1 MGAEWVQTTPRLGVV
16 KAMTHH
22 WVIGDVH
29 GCHQALEALVA
40 LIPSADH
47 LVFCGDVVGRGP
59 AVRASI
65 ETVWDLVCSGRATWL
80 QGNHE
85 QRLIDQSDL
94 QQSIWPDD
102 PEAVEQ
108 WLERLQGLP
117 LVFEGQGWVA
127 THAGFDAQGQPNLEI
142 REPFW
147 QGYDGR
153 FGKVVV
159 AHTPAVD
166 VRRQGQIVI
175 IDTGA
180 VYGGRLTAYCPE
192 TDAVV
197 QVHGAAPVSAGRHKT
212 LTKTRAVP
220 AKLDP
225 VASKP
230 AKVTAGLNWAPC

>member
-1 MGAEWVQTTPRLGVV
+1 MA
-16 KAMTHH
+16 HH

-29 GCHQALEALVA
+29 GCHQALEALVG
-40 LIPSADH
+40 LLPSADH

-59 AVRASI
+59 EVSASI
-65 ETVWDLVCSGRATWL
+65 ETVWSLVCSGRATWL

-94 QQSIWPDD
+94 QQSIWTGD

-159 AHTPAVD
+159 AHTPAVE

-197 QVHGAAPVSAGRHKT
+197 QVHGAAPVSARRHKT
-212 LTKTRAVP
+212 LTKTRAAL
-220 AKLDP
+220 AKSHP
-225 VASKP
+225 TGSEEAV
-230 AKVTAGLNWAPC
+230 VTSELNRAPC

>member
-1 MGAEWVQTTPRLGVV
+1 MA
-16 KAMTHH
+16 HH

-29 GCHQALEALVA
+29 GCHQALEALVG
-40 LIPSADH
+40 LMPSADH

-94 QQSIWPDD
+94 QQSVWPGD
-102 PEAVEQ
+102 PEAIEQ
-108 WLERLQGLP
+108 WRERLQALP
-117 LVFEGQGWVA
+117 MVFEGLGWVA

-212 LTKTRAVP
+212 LMKTRAP
-220 AKLDP
+220 LAKLNP
-225 VASKP
+225 AASEP
-230 AKVTAGLNWAPC
+230 AMVTAGLNWAPC

>member
-1 MGAEWVQTTPRLGVV
+1 
-16 KAMTHH
+16 MTHH

-29 GCHQALEALVA
+29 GCHQALDVLLG

-59 AVRASI
+59 QVRASI
-65 ETVWDLVCSGRATWL
+65 ETVWSMVCSGRATWL

-85 QRLIDQSDL
+85 QRLIRQADL
-94 QQSIWPDD
+94 QRSVWPDD
-102 PEAVEQ
+102 AQAVQQ
-108 WLERLQGLP
+108 WVERLKELP
-117 LVFEGQGWVA
+117 LVFEGVGWVA

-197 QVHGAAPVSAGRHKT
+197 QVQNTAPTGAASKKVVAKTITQPTIKAPPVE
-212 LTKTRAVP
+212 P
-220 AKLDP
+220 ALI
-225 VASKP
+225 SS
-230 AKVTAGLNWAPC
+230 APC

>member
-1 MGAEWVQTTPRLGVV
+1 
-16 KAMTHH
+16 MTHH

-29 GCHQALEALVA
+29 GCHQALDVLLG

-59 AVRASI
+59 QVRASI
-65 ETVWDLVCSGRATWL
+65 ETVWSMVCSGRATWL

-85 QRLIDQSDL
+85 QRLIRQADL
-94 QQSIWPDD
+94 QRSVWPDD
-102 PEAVEQ
+102 AQAVQQ
-108 WLERLQGLP
+108 WVERLKELP
-117 LVFEGQGWVA
+117 LVFEGVGWVA

-197 QVHGAAPVSAGRHKT
+197 QVQNTAPTGAASKNVVAKTITQPTMKAPPVE
-212 LTKTRAVP
+212 P
-220 AKLDP
+220 ALI
-225 VASKP
+225 SS
-230 AKVTAGLNWAPC
+230 APC

>member
-1 MGAEWVQTTPRLGVV
+1 MA
-16 KAMTHH
+16 HH

-29 GCHQALEALVA
+29 GCHQALEVLLG
-40 LIPSADH
+40 LIPAADH

-59 AVRASI
+59 QVRASI
-65 ETVWDLVCSGRATWL
+65 ETVWDLVCLGRATWL
-80 QGNHE
+80 KGNHE
-85 QRLIDQSDL
+85 ERLIQQSDL
-94 QQSIWPDD
+94 QHSVWSSDADTIQ
-102 PEAVEQ
+102 Q
-108 WLERLQGLP
+108 WVKRLQHLP
-117 LVFEGQGWVA
+117 LVFAGDGWVA
-127 THAGFDAQGQPNLEI
+127 THAGFDAHGEPNLEI

-197 QVHGAAPVSAGRHKT
+197 QINGAEPSGVSAKPT
-212 LTKTRAVP
+212 FAKKMKAPTKVGV
-220 AKLDP
+220 LIN
-225 VASKP
+225 S
-230 AKVTAGLNWAPC
+230 APC

>member
-1 MGAEWVQTTPRLGVV
+1 
-16 KAMTHH
+16 MTHH

-29 GCHQALEALVA
+29 GCHQALDVLLG

-59 AVRASI
+59 QVRASI
-65 ETVWDLVCSGRATWL
+65 ETVWSMVCSGRATWL

-85 QRLIDQSDL
+85 QRLIRQADL
-94 QQSIWPDD
+94 QRSVWPDD
-102 PEAVEQ
+102 AQAVQQ
-108 WLERLQGLP
+108 WVERLKELP
-117 LVFEGQGWVA
+117 LVFEGVGWVA

-197 QVHGAAPVSAGRHKT
+197 QVQNTAPTEA
-212 LTKTRAVP
+212 
-220 AKLDP
+220 
-225 VASKP
+225 ASKKVVAKTITQPTMKAP
-230 AKVTAGLNWAPC
+230 AVEPALISSAPC

>member
-1 MGAEWVQTTPRLGVV
+1 
-16 KAMTHH
+16 MTHH

-29 GCHQALEALVA
+29 GCHQALDVLLG

-59 AVRASI
+59 QVRASI
-65 ETVWDLVCSGRATWL
+65 ETVWSMVCSGRATWL

-85 QRLIDQSDL
+85 QRLIRQADL
-94 QQSIWPDD
+94 QRSVWPDD
-102 PEAVEQ
+102 AQAVQQ
-108 WLERLQGLP
+108 WVERLKELP
-117 LVFEGQGWVA
+117 LVFEGVGWVA

-180 VYGGRLTAYCPE
+180 VCGGRLTAYCPE

-197 QVHGAAPVSAGRHKT
+197 QVQNTAPTGAASKKVVAKTITQPTIKAPPVE
-212 LTKTRAVP
+212 P
-220 AKLDP
+220 ALI
-225 VASKP
+225 SS
-230 AKVTAGLNWAPC
+230 APC

>member
-1 MGAEWVQTTPRLGVV
+1 
-16 KAMTHH
+16 MTHH
-22 WVIGDVH
+22 WVIGAVH
-29 GCHQALEALVA
+29 GCHQALDVLLG

-59 AVRASI
+59 QVRASI
-65 ETVWDLVCSGRATWL
+65 ETVWSMVCSGRATWL

-85 QRLIDQSDL
+85 QRLIRQADL
-94 QQSIWPDD
+94 QRSVWPDD
-102 PEAVEQ
+102 AQAVQQ
-108 WLERLQGLP
+108 WVERLKELP
-117 LVFEGQGWVA
+117 LVFEGVGWVA

-197 QVHGAAPVSAGRHKT
+197 QVQNTAPTGAASKKVVAKTITQPTMKAPPVE
-212 LTKTRAVP
+212 P
-220 AKLDP
+220 ALI
-225 VASKP
+225 SS
-230 AKVTAGLNWAPC
+230 APC

>member
-1 MGAEWVQTTPRLGVV
+1 
-16 KAMTHH
+16 MTHH

-29 GCHQALEALVA
+29 GCHQALDVLLG

-59 AVRASI
+59 QVRASI
-65 ETVWDLVCSGRATWL
+65 ETVWSMVCSGRATWL

-85 QRLIDQSDL
+85 QRLIRQADL
-94 QQSIWPDD
+94 QRSVWPDD
-102 PEAVEQ
+102 AQAVQQ
-108 WLERLQGLP
+108 WVERLKELP
-117 LVFEGQGWVA
+117 LVFEGVGWVA

-197 QVHGAAPVSAGRHKT
+197 QVQNTAPTGAASKKVVAKTITQPTMKAPPVE
-212 LTKTRAVP
+212 P
-220 AKLDP
+220 ALI
-225 VASKP
+225 SS
-230 AKVTAGLNWAPC
+230 APC

>member
-1 MGAEWVQTTPRLGVV
+1 
-16 KAMTHH
+16 MTHH

-29 GCHQALEALVA
+29 GCHQALDVLLG

-59 AVRASI
+59 QVRASI
-65 ETVWDLVCSGRATWL
+65 ETVWSMVCSGRATWL

-85 QRLIDQSDL
+85 QRLIRQADL
-94 QQSIWPDD
+94 QRSVWPGDA
-102 PEAVEQ
+102 EAVQQ
-108 WLERLQGLP
+108 WVERLKGLP
-117 LVFEGQGWVA
+117 LVFEGVGWVA

-197 QVHGAAPVSAGRHKT
+197 QVQNTAPTEA
-212 LTKTRAVP
+212 
-220 AKLDP
+220 
-225 VASKP
+225 ASKKVVAKTITQPTMNAP
-230 AKVTAGLNWAPC
+230 AVEPALISSAPC